1 MDRKALALAIIGVAL
16 LAGCGGG
23 GWMPWSRSSG
33 EAPRLPP
40 GAKGYACEGGKRLI
54 IRIDADTKSA
64 WVIQPDREFRLN
76 RVTSDSGE
84 QYSNGRTTLT
94 VREGETALQESGQLQ
109 FANCKPE
116 TTP

>member
-1 MDRKALALAIIGVAL
+1 MDRKTLAAFVVVVMLIG
-16 LAGCGGG
+16 CRGG
-23 GWMPWSRSSG
+23 GWTPWSRSSG

-54 IRIDADTKSA
+54 VRVDADAKSA
-64 WVIQPDREFRLN
+64 WVIYPDREFRLT

-84 QYSNGRTTLT
+84 RYSNNRTTLSIN
-94 VREGETALQESGQLQ
+94 GAETTLEESGQVQ

-116 TTP
+116 